1 MALIITNNVIMVIKI
16 FGNDNLVWFKLSN

>member
-1 MALIITNNVIMVIKI
+1 MALIITNNVIMAIKF